1 MKQKNSINI
10 KTKFNIEFS
19 LWNGVVRSLGDKENT
34 IIPNKVQKETEDDK
48 NINYLLYFKN
58 VILPM
63 ELKNNEIMYI
73 DTDFTIKTEKQT
85 IRDLLF
91 ADVEN
96 IGVDILEIFDLKI
109 NEIRKN
115 NIKITEEDLE
125 VENLKEKVKKI
136 ILKCYQ
142 VEVSFTC

>member
-19 LWNGVVRSLGDKENT
+19 LWNGIVRSLGDKENT
-34 IIPNKVQKETEDDK
+34 LIPNKVQKETEDDK
-48 NINYLLYFKN
+48 NINYLLSFKN
-58 VILPM
+58 VVIPL
-63 ELKNNEIMYI
+63 EVKNNEIMYI

-109 NEIRKN
+109 NEIKKN

-125 VENLKEKVKKI
+125 VENLKEKLKKI